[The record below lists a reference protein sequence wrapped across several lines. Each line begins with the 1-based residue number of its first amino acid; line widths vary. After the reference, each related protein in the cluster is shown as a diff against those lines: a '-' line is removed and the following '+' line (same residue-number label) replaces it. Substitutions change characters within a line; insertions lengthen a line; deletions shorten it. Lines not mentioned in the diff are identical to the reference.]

1 MLLEDTINDKEL
13 KWVRSAIH
21 HHRRL
26 DILVVVVAWVLVL
39 IKTQDWL
46 AIRVSKKKEKEEEEE
61 WEKRKLEAEPRF
73 ARSLHRLIGCIHVGY
88 SRVRHGTLQCLL
100 QRDGIGE
107 EKDA

>member
-46 AIRVSKKKEKEEEEE
+46 AIRTSKEKKEEEER
-61 WEKRKLEAEPRF
+61 EKRKLEAEPRF